1 MSWLHRL
8 ANTLRPRSLSRDLD
22 RELAFHLAERADDL
36 AASGMSIGEAA
47 LEARRRFGNRTMLTE
62 RTHDRDVMLWLES
75 VLADVRYAARTLI
88 AHPGFTAVAVL
99 SLALGLGANTAIFSL
114 ADAVI
119 LRALPVR
126 DPAQLMMVEPRDPKH
141 PGPSPSADVDFTNP
155 IWEQI
160 RDHTHVFTG
169 VFAYN
174 SHTFDLS
181 NGGLVRHANGAIVS
195 GAFFDVLGVRAI
207 AGRLLGTGDDVRGC
221 GGVAVVSGGF
231 ASRELGGAAA
241 AVGRTLSLD
250 GHPME
255 IVGVSDPRFFG
266 IEVGR
271 KADVFIPLCT
281 EDLLV
286 GPGTLDQRSRWYL
299 QIVGRAAP
307 GLTLDA
313 VSARLAAAAP
323 GITEATLPQR
333 WSHVQ
338 QAEYLG
344 RSFGV
349 RSAASGFSDLR
360 QEYDK
365 PLWLL
370 MAAVVLVLIIA
381 CVNIANLLLARGAA
395 RQREIAIRVSLGAG
409 RARVV
414 RQLLTECVLLA
425 LAGAALGVLFARW
438 ADLLIVSWISTR
450 RQPAAL
456 DLSFDWRV
464 FGFTIGAALVTAV
477 LFGLMPAWRA
487 TRVDAHALL
496 KSGGRGLAGTRRH
509 RMSRPLVAAQLALS
523 LALVTSAGL
532 LLTSF
537 RNLASVDP
545 GFRRDG
551 IVLVEADLSRATP
564 DTGRIPAMARGVLD
578 GLRAIPGVRSVSQ
591 SAFTAMSGA
600 GWNEYVLVPG
610 FTAHD
615 PEDSLS
621 FFNQVSDD
629 YFATMGTPLLA
640 GRAFT
645 PADGARSDAV
655 VIVSRTMARRFFG
668 VDNPL
673 GRTFRTPVGD
683 TASPPFR
690 IIGVVGDSKYRSL
703 DETSSAMVYLP
714 LGSKAGLQGWA
725 EWNYEVRT
733 DLLAPSIVPA
743 VRDAIGRVSPAIEIE
758 AHALSSQVD
767 ATLARPRLLATLSS
781 FFGALAL
788 VLAVVGLYGTLA
800 YDVARRRNEIGI
812 RMALGAAWRDVVRLI
827 VGDAGRLVLAGVVIG
842 AALSF
847 AGTRFVGSLLYGVA
861 PQDLRTLAGATL
873 VLAGTALIATLVPAW
888 RAVRTDPTEALRE
901 E

>member
-1 MSWLHRL
+1 MSWFNRL
-8 ANTLRPRSLSRDLD
+8 ANTLRPRSLSHDLD
-22 RELAFHLAERADDL
+22 REVAFHLAERADDL
-36 AASGMSIGEAA
+36 AAAGMSPGQAA
-47 LEARRRFGNRTMLTE
+47 LEARRRFGNRTVLTE
-62 RTHDRDVMLWLES
+62 RTHDRDVMVWLES
-75 VLADVRYAARTLI
+75 VLADIRYAGRTLA

-119 LRALPVR
+119 LRSLPVR
-126 DPAQLMMVEPRDPKH
+126 DPGQLMMVEPRDKDH
-141 PGPSPSADVDFTNP
+141 PGPGSGSDVTFTNP

-160 RDHTHVFTG
+160 RDHTHVFSG

-174 SHTFDLS
+174 GHTFDLA
-181 NGGLVRHANGAIVS
+181 NGGLVRHTNGAIVS
-195 GAFFDVLGVRAI
+195 GAFFDVLGVRSV
-207 AGRLLGTGDDVRGC
+207 AGRLIGTGDDVRGC

-231 ASRELGGAAA
+231 AASEFGGAAA

-255 IVGVSDPRFFG
+255 IVGVSDPRFSG

-281 EDLLV
+281 EDLIQ

-307 GLTLDA
+307 GLTPEV
-313 VSARLAAAAP
+313 VSAKLAAAGP
-323 GITEATLPQR
+323 GIMEATLPAK

-338 QAEYLG
+338 QTNYLE
-344 RSFGV
+344 RSLGV
-349 RSAASGFSDLR
+349 RPAAAGFSDLR
-360 QEYDK
+360 QEYAK

-370 MAAVVLVLIIA
+370 MAAVALVLIIA

-414 RQLLTECVLLA
+414 RQLLTECVLLS
-425 LAGAALGVLFARW
+425 LLGAVLGVLFARW
-438 ADLLIVSWISTR
+438 ADLLIVAWISTR

-456 DLSFDWRV
+456 DLSLDWRV
-464 FGFTIGAALVTAV
+464 LGFTICAALVTSV
-477 LFGLMPAWRA
+477 LFGLLPAWRA
-487 TRVDAHALL
+487 TRVDAHTLM
-496 KSGGRGLAGTRRH
+496 KSGGRGVASGRRH
-509 RMSRPLVAAQLALS
+509 RVSRPLVAAQLALS

-532 LLTSF
+532 LLTTF

-551 IVLVEADLSRATP
+551 VMIVQADLSRATP
-564 DTGRIPAMARGVLD
+564 DTGRLPAMERDVLD
-578 GLRAIPGVRSVSQ
+578 RLRAIPGVRSVSQ

-600 GWNEYVLVPG
+600 GWNDFILAPG
-610 FTAHD
+610 WIAHST
-615 PEDSLS
+615 EDSLS
-621 FFNQVSDD
+621 YFNEVSED
-629 YFATMGTPLLA
+629 YFSTMGTPLLA
-640 GRAFT
+640 GRTFT
-645 PADGARSDAV
+645 PADGAGAEAV
-655 VIVSRTMARRFFG
+655 VIVTRAMARRFFG

-683 TASPPFR
+683 TASPPYR

-703 DETSSAMVYLP
+703 DEPAPAIVYVP
-714 LGSKAGLQGWA
+714 LGSKAGLPGWTS
-725 EWNYEVRT
+725 WSYEVRS
-733 DLLAPSIVPA
+733 DLPAASIVPA
-743 VRDAIGRVSPAIEIE
+743 ARDAIARVSPAIEID
-758 AHALSSQVD
+758 ANALSAQVD

-800 YDVARRRNEIGI
+800 YDVTRRRNEIGI
-812 RMALGAAWRDVVRLI
+812 RMALGAAWRDVVRLV
-827 VGDAGRLVLAGVVIG
+827 VGDAGRVVLAGVLIG
-842 AALSF
+842 AILSLV
-847 AGTRFVGSLLYGVA
+847 GTRFVASLLYGVA
-861 PQDLRTLAGATL
+861 AQDVRTLLGATL
-873 VLAGTALIATLVPAW
+873 VLACTALIATLVPAW
-888 RAVRTDPTEALRE
+888 RAVRTDPTEALRDD
-901 E
+901 

>member
-8 ANTLRPRSLSRDLD
+8 ANTLRPRPLSQDLD
-22 RELAFHLAERADDL
+22 RELAFHLSERADDL
-36 AASGMSIGEAA
+36 AAAGMSPDQAA
-47 LEARRRFGNRTMLTE
+47 MEARRRFGNRTVLTE
-62 RTHDRDVMLWLES
+62 RTRDRDVMLWLES
-75 VLADVRYAARTLI
+75 VLADVRYAGRTLV
-88 AHPGFTAVAVL
+88 AHPGFTAVAAL

-119 LRALPVR
+119 LRSLPVR
-126 DPAQLMMVEPRDPKH
+126 DPAQLMMVEPRDRDH
-141 PGPSPSADVDFTNP
+141 PGPSAGAHFAFTNP

-169 VFAYN
+169 VFAYDG
-174 SHTFDLS
+174 HAFDLS
-181 NGGLVRHANGAIVS
+181 NGGLVRHTNGAIVS
-195 GAFFDVLGVRAI
+195 GAFFGVLGVRAI
-207 AGRLLGTGDDVRGC
+207 AGRLLTIGDDVRGC

-231 ASRELGGAAA
+231 AARELGGAAA

-281 EDLLV
+281 EDLLD

-307 GLTLDA
+307 GLTPDV
-313 VSARLAAAAP
+313 VSARLAAAGAS
-323 GITEATLPQR
+323 ILQATLPQK
-333 WSHVQ
+333 WSHAA
-338 QAEYLG
+338 QANYLT

-349 RSAASGFSDLR
+349 RPAASGFSDLR

-370 MAAVVLVLIIA
+370 MAAVVLVLI
-381 CVNIANLLLARGAA
+381 
-395 RQREIAIRVSLGAG
+395 IAIRVSLGAG

-438 ADLLIVSWISTR
+438 ADLLIVAWISTR

-456 DLSFDWRV
+456 DLSLDWRV
-464 FGFTIGAALVTAV
+464 LGFTIGAALVTAV
-477 LFGLMPAWRA
+477 LFGLLPAWRA
-487 TRVDAHALL
+487 TRVDAHAML
-496 KSGGRGLAGTRRH
+496 KSGGRGLAGSRRH

-532 LLTSF
+532 LLTTF
-537 RNLASVDP
+537 RNLGSVDP
-545 GFRRDG
+545 GFRREG
-551 IVLVEADLSRATP
+551 IVVVEADLSRATP
-564 DTGRIPAMARGVLD
+564 DTGRLPAMARGVLD

-600 GWNEYVLVPG
+600 GWNDYVLVPG

-621 FFNQVSDD
+621 FFNEVSED
-629 YFATMGTPLLA
+629 YFSTMGTPLLA
-640 GRAFT
+640 GRTFT
-645 PADGARSDAV
+645 PADGAGSDAV
-655 VIVSRTMARRFFG
+655 VIVTHAMARRFFG

-683 TASPPFR
+683 TASPPYR

-703 DETSSAMVYLP
+703 DETAPAITYLP
-714 LGSKAGLQGWA
+714 LGAKAGLPGWA
-725 EWNYEVRT
+725 TWSYEVRT
-733 DLLAPSIVPA
+733 DLPAATIVPA
-743 VRDAIGRVSPAIEIE
+743 IRDAVGRVSPAIEID
-758 AHALSSQVD
+758 AHALSAQVG

-800 YDVARRRNEIGI
+800 YDVTRRRNEIGI
-812 RMALGAAWRDVVRLI
+812 RMALGAAWKDVVRLV
-827 VGDAGRLVLAGVVIG
+827 VGDAGRLVLAGVVAG
-842 AALSF
+842 AALSL
-847 AGTRFVGSLLYGVA
+847 AGTRFVGFLLYGVA
-861 PQDLRTLAGATL
+861 PQDVRTLVGATL
-873 VLAGTALIATLVPAW
+873 VLGCTALMATLVPAW
-888 RAVRTDPTEALRE
+888 RAVRTDPTEALRDE
-901 E
+901 

>member
-8 ANTLRPRSLSRDLD
+8 ANTLRPRSLARDLD
-22 RELAFHLAERADDL
+22 REVAFHLSERADDL
-36 AASGMSIGEAA
+36 AAGGMSPDQAA
-47 LEARRRFGNRTMLTE
+47 LEARRRFGNRTVLTE
-62 RTHDRDVMLWLES
+62 RTHDRDVMVWLES
-75 VLADVRYAARTLI
+75 VVADVRYAGRTLL

-119 LRALPVR
+119 LRSLPVR
-126 DPAQLMMVEPRDPKH
+126 DPAQLMMVEPRDRDH
-141 PGPSPSADVDFTNP
+141 PGPSPRADVDFTNP

-181 NGGLVRHANGAIVS
+181 NGGLVRHTNGAIVS
-195 GAFFDVLGVRAI
+195 GAFFDVLGVRSV
-207 AGRLLGTGDDVRGC
+207 AGRLLATGDDVRGC

-241 AVGRTLSLD
+241 AIGRTLTLD

-281 EDLLV
+281 EDLLQ
-286 GPGTLDQRSRWYL
+286 GPGTLDQRSNWYL

-313 VSARLAAAAP
+313 VSARLAAAGPA
-323 GITEATLPQR
+323 IMEATLPQR
-333 WSHVQ
+333 WSHTAKSQ
-338 QAEYLG
+338 YLT

-349 RSAASGFSDLR
+349 RPAASGFSGLR

-370 MAAVVLVLIIA
+370 MAAVALVLIIA

-425 LAGAALGVLFARW
+425 LGGAMLGVLFARW
-438 ADLLIVSWISTR
+438 ADLLIVAWISTR

-456 DLSFDWRV
+456 DLSLDWRV
-464 FGFTIGAALVTAV
+464 LGFTVGAALVTAV
-477 LFGLMPAWRA
+477 LFGLVPAWRA

-496 KSGGRGLAGTRRH
+496 KSGGRGLAGGRRH

-532 LLTSF
+532 LLTTF

-564 DTGRIPAMARGVLD
+564 DTGRLPAMARGVLD
-578 GLRAIPGVRSVSQ
+578 GLRAIPGVRSVGQ
-591 SAFTAMSGA
+591 SAFTAMSGS
-600 GWNEYVLVPG
+600 GWNDFVLVPG

-615 PEDSLS
+615 AQDSLS
-621 FFNQVSDD
+621 YFNEVGED
-629 YFATMGTPLLA
+629 YFSTMGTPLLA
-640 GRAFT
+640 GRTFT
-645 PADGARSDAV
+645 PADGAGSDAV
-655 VIVSRTMARRFFG
+655 VIVTRTMARHFFG

-673 GRTFRTPVGD
+673 GRTFRTPIGD
-683 TASPPFR
+683 TASPPYR

-703 DETSSAMVYLP
+703 DEATPAIVYVP
-714 LGSKAGLQGWA
+714 LGAKAGLPGWST
-725 EWNYEVRT
+725 WSYEVRT
-733 DLLAPSIVPA
+733 DLPVTTIVPA
-743 VRDAIGRVSPAIEIE
+743 VRDAVGRVSPAIEIDV
-758 AHALSSQVD
+758 HALSAQVD

-800 YDVARRRNEIGI
+800 YDVTRRRNEIGI
-812 RMALGAAWRDVVRLI
+812 RMALGAAWKDVVRLV
-827 VGDAGRLVLAGVVIG
+827 VGDAGRVVAAGVLIG
-842 AALSF
+842 AALSL
-847 AGTRFVGSLLYGVA
+847 AATRFVASLLYGIA
-861 PQDLRTLAGATL
+861 PQDVRTLVGATG
-873 VLAGTALIATLVPAW
+873 VLACTALIATMLPAW
-888 RAVRTDPTEALRE
+888 RAARTDPTEALRDE
-901 E
+901 